1 MNYLGYDVVVTLGRV
16 TLWTTLS
23 WLSGM
28 TLGFICFRSKGLN
41 CLLLPLVNFIR
52 HISPFCWLP
61 LIIFLSGI
69 GEISV
74 GITLLIS
81 MVFHCV
87 IITIEMLRSIPRDII
102 EQARLDGT
110 NGWTMLRHIEIPLN
124 KTGIID
130 IFRVLWGVGWSAV
143 IAAEMLG
150 VSSGMGYRLLD
161 FRYLLRYREML
172 IYILVIGMIGVG
184 TDFLL
189 QRLKRLLPM
198 TTLNPNR

>member
-1 MNYLGYDVVVTLGRV
+1 MNLLFQDIAITLGRV
-16 TLWTTLS
+16 TLWTIVS
-23 WLSGM
+23 WFSGM
-28 TLGFICFRSKGLN
+28 LIGFLCYRSKTLDHI
-41 CLLLPLVNFIR
+41 LLPPVNFIR

-61 LIIFLSGI
+61 LIIIIAGI

-81 MVFHCV
+81 MAFHCV
-87 IITIEMLRSIPRDII
+87 IITIEMLRSIPKEII

-110 NGWTMLRHIEIPLN
+110 SGWTMLRYIELPVS
-124 KTGIID
+124 KAAIID
-130 IFRVLWGVGWSAV
+130 LFRVLWGVGWSAV

-172 IYILVIGMIGVG
+172 VYVFIIGMIGIG
-184 TDFLL
+184 TDYLL
-189 QRLKRLLPM
+189 RYIKRILPGFD
-198 TTLNPNR
+198 LIPSR

>member
-1 MNYLGYDVVVTLGRV
+1 MNVILSDIIITLGRV
-16 TLWTTLS
+16 TLWTIAS
-23 WLSGM
+23 WLGGM
-28 TLGFICFRSKGLN
+28 LVGFLCYRSKTLDMMV
-41 CLLLPLVNFIR
+41 LPLVNFIR

-61 LIIFLSGI
+61 LIILIAGI

-81 MVFHCV
+81 MAFHCV
-87 IITIEMLRSIPRDII
+87 IITIEMLRAIPKEII

-110 NGWTMLRHIEIPLN
+110 SGWTMLRYIELPVS

-172 IYILVIGMIGVG
+172 LYIIIIGSIGVG
-184 TDFLL
+184 TDHFL
-189 QRLKRLLPM
+189 RYLKRILPGQILV
-198 TTLNPNR
+198 TNR

>member
-1 MNYLGYDVVVTLGRV
+1 MDFLGYDLAVTLGRV

-23 WLSGM
+23 WLLGM
-28 TLGFICFRSKGLN
+28 IIGFVCFRSKVLN
-41 CLLLPLVNFIR
+41 WLLLPPVNFIR

-61 LIIFLSGI
+61 LIIILAGI

-81 MVFHCV
+81 MAFSCV
-87 IITIEMLRSIPRDII
+87 IITIEMLRSIPREII
-102 EQARLDGT
+102 EQARLDGID
-110 NGWTMLRHIEIPLN
+110 GWKMLWYIELPLSRAA
-124 KTGIID
+124 IVD

-161 FRYLLRYREML
+161 FRYLLRYREMM
-172 IYILVIGMIGVG
+172 IYIIVIGLIGVG

-198 TTLNPNR
+198 TTLSPNR